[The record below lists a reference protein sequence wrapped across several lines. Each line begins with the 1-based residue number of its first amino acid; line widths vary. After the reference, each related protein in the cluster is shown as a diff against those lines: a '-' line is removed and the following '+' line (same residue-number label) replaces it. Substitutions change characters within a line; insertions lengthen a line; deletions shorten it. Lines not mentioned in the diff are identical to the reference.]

1 MRYVYVQDGQVIEGP
16 RMLPISWNNISNFNV
31 LDVDSLKSYGWY
43 PHRFVEASLGE
54 NDKITGSYFV
64 IEETEVVEYQT
75 VSQKTDSEIQDLINQ
90 QWINI
95 RARRSIEL
103 QECDWTQLADVP
115 MSDEKKL
122 EWATYRQSL
131 RDITNFDSPDHVV
144 WPSKPE

>member
-1 MRYVYVQDGQVIEGP
+1 VYVQDGQVIEGP

>member
-115 MSDEKKL
+115 MSDEKKE
-122 EWATYRQSL
+122 EWKLYRQSL
-131 RDITNFDSPDHVV
+131 RDITNFDSPDHVI

>member
-1 MRYVYVQDGQVIEGP
+1 
-16 RMLPISWNNISNFNV
+16 MLPISWNNISNFNV

>member
-75 VSQKTDSEIQDLINQ
+75 VSQKKDSEIQDLINQ

-103 QECDWTQLADVP
+103 QDCDWTQLADVP
-115 MSDEKKL
+115 MSDEKKE
-122 EWATYRQSL
+122 EWKLYRQSL
-131 RDITNFDSPDHVV
+131 RDITNFDSPDHVI

>member
-31 LDVDSLKSYGWY
+31 LDNVTLKSYGWY

-64 IEETEVVEYQT
+64 IEETEVVEYQI

>member
-1 MRYVYVQDGQVIEGP
+1 
-16 RMLPISWNNISNFNV
+16 MLPISWNNISNFNV

-115 MSDEKKL
+115 MSDEKKE
-122 EWATYRQSL
+122 EWKLYRQSL
-131 RDITNFDSPDHVV
+131 RDITNFDSPDHVI